1 VDAYVEQGSPQCSRG
16 HDDKVKRPKV
26 GQHPGS
32 MPAPP
37 MSPTPPPKPKPQGA
51 GGGRVVLM
59 APTTSMAVSEGSA
72 AARAAC
78 SARSA
83 GHEKLIDVLVPPP
96 RSPPPA
102 VAVLIA
108 GRGFGQHS
116 GNGMALQPGSRVR
129 VEGLV
134 SQPELNGVEG
144 TVKKLLADDRV
155 WLKLVSSPAVHT
167 LLSTRAAPVWPRA
180 ASAPL
185 VWSVR

>member
-1 VDAYVEQGSPQCSRG
+1 M
-16 HDDKVKRPKV
+16 KRPQV

>member
-1 VDAYVEQGSPQCSRG
+1 
-16 HDDKVKRPKV
+16 
-26 GQHPGS
+26 
-32 MPAPP
+32 M
-37 MSPTPPPKPKPQGA
+37 
-51 GGGRVVLM
+51 LM
-59 APTTSMAVSEGSA
+59 APIMSTAVSEGSA
-72 AARAAC
+72 R

-83 GHEKLIDVLVPPP
+83 EHEELSDALGLPP
-96 RSPPPA
+96 RTPPPA

-116 GNGMALQPGSRVR
+116 GDGMELQPGSRVR